1 MELLIT
7 VAALFA
13 AIYAVVPRDRQ
24 LNLQLRVGVFDW
36 IVVLLASILVLYLEF
51 NDFFSARRWVF
62 SRPWP
67 TGVTPQNTI
76 YLVLLAAS
84 AILLLRLRFKRLS
97 RNKIGQFRELIE
109 QLYWSES
116 YGEVFTLLQNN
127 LRELFRIAE
136 SNTWSDRIRNHL
148 RRAGGNW
155 NLNESG
161 PLIDLTAA
169 EAGEAHARHSPDWMR
184 YLASQFFNF
193 LPKGNH
199 ESGRQAQELISGIL
213 LSTRLV
219 TALVTTRPYLGLDII
234 RQWPRSYQRTEF
246 INLYI
251 TQLIRDTAS
260 AFYVEIEK
268 NQNRRF
274 SHRFAIPESNRLM
287 HFLLSDAKFAH
298 ENGIYKPV
306 GDYGVL
312 YLDELARQPQQDPYN
327 KPLEDVPDPR
337 ACDSPLSAIVS
348 FFDIMVE
355 EALHQGIQWHMWLY
369 YMPSIVRG
377 IVRNYR
383 LNDPLVNPDSEFP
396 NRYSFLLYRIFS
408 ALCDWVHELDNVP
421 RDQANVRLASTR
433 ADHENGNIPKSSILA
448 LGESVRLVLLSPNLT
463 PRFKTYLVDMA
474 FDLYFK
480 LIAQQELHPYANV
493 LGQSLWQGGTYKPR
507 NDQEY
512 DRALIAAFE
521 DEEGEYSI
529 KHSLAVVATLR
540 NILSTGRVA

>member
-24 LNLQLRVGVFDW
+24 LNLLLRVGVFDW
-36 IVVLLASILVLYLEF
+36 IVVLFASLLVLYLEF
-51 NDFFSARRWVF
+51 NEFCSAKGWVL

-97 RNKIGQFRELIE
+97 RNKIEQFRELVE

-116 YGEVFTLLQNN
+116 YGEVFTLLQSN
-127 LRELFRIAE
+127 LPELFRIAE
-136 SNTWSDRIRNHL
+136 SNTWWHRLRSRL

-155 NLNESG
+155 NPDEIRA
-161 PLIDLTAA
+161 LIDQITAA
-169 EAGEAHARHSPDWMR
+169 EAPGAHARHSPGWVR
-184 YLASQFFNF
+184 YLASQFLNL
-193 LPKGNH
+193 LPKGDDK
-199 ESGRQAQELISGIL
+199 SGRRAQELISGIL
-213 LSTRLV
+213 LSPRLV

-234 RQWPRSYQRTEF
+234 RQWARSYERTEF

-251 TQLIRDTAS
+251 AQLIRDTAS
-260 AFYVEIEK
+260 IFYIEIEK

-274 SHRFAIPESNRLM
+274 SHRYAIPESNRLM
-287 HFLLSDAKFAH
+287 HFLLSDASFAH
-298 ENGIYKPV
+298 ENGIYKPI
-306 GDYGVL
+306 GDYGIL
-312 YLDELARQPQQDPYN
+312 YLDELARQTDPYN

-337 ACDSPLSAIVS
+337 ASDSPLSAIVS

-369 YMPSIVRG
+369 YMPSIVKG

-383 LNDPLVNPDSEFP
+383 LDDPLVNPDSEFP

-408 ALCDWVHELDNVP
+408 ALCD
-421 RDQANVRLASTR
+421 
-433 ADHENGNIPKSSILA
+433 
-448 LGESVRLVLLSPNLT
+448 
-463 PRFKTYLVDMA
+463 
-474 FDLYFK
+474 
-480 LIAQQELHPYANV
+480 
-493 LGQSLWQGGTYKPR
+493 
-507 NDQEY
+507 
-512 DRALIAAFE
+512 
-521 DEEGEYSI
+521 
-529 KHSLAVVATLR
+529 
-540 NILSTGRVA
+540 

>member
-24 LNLQLRVGVFDW
+24 LNLQLRVEVFDW
-36 IVVLLASILVLYLEF
+36 IVVLFASLLVLYLEF
-51 NDFFSARRWVF
+51 NDFFSAKRWVF

-67 TGVTPQNTI
+67 TGVTAQNTI

-109 QLYWSES
+109 QLYWSER

-136 SNTWSDRIRNHL
+136 SNTWLDRLRNRL

-155 NLNESG
+155 NPNEIVT
-161 PLIDLTAA
+161 LI
-169 EAGEAHARHSPDWMR
+169 EARGTPVRHSPGWVR

-193 LPKGNH
+193 LPKGDDK
-199 ESGRQAQELISGIL
+199 SGRQAQELISRIL
-213 LSTRLV
+213 LSPRLV

-234 RQWPRSYQRTEF
+234 RQWRRSYERTEF

-251 TQLIRDTAS
+251 EQLIRDTAS
-260 AFYVEIEK
+260 VFYVEIEK

-274 SHRFAIPESNRLM
+274 SHRYEIPESNRLM
-287 HFLLSDAKFAH
+287 HFLLSDANFAH

-312 YLDELARQPQQDPYN
+312 FLDELAQQPQQDPYN

-337 ACDSPLSAIVS
+337 ASDSPLSGIVS

-369 YMPSIVRG
+369 YMPSIVKG

-383 LNDPLVNPDSEFP
+383 LNAPLVN
-396 NRYSFLLYRIFS
+396 L
-408 ALCDWVHELDNVP
+408 
-421 RDQANVRLASTR
+421 
-433 ADHENGNIPKSSILA
+433 
-448 LGESVRLVLLSPNLT
+448 
-463 PRFKTYLVDMA
+463 
-474 FDLYFK
+474 
-480 LIAQQELHPYANV
+480 
-493 LGQSLWQGGTYKPR
+493 
-507 NDQEY
+507 
-512 DRALIAAFE
+512 
-521 DEEGEYSI
+521 
-529 KHSLAVVATLR
+529 
-540 NILSTGRVA
+540 